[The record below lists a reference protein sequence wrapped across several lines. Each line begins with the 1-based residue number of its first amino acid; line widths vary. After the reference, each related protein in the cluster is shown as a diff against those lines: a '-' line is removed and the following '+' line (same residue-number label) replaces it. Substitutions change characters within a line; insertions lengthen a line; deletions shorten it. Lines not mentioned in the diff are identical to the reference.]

1 MSKKYKGVH
10 RNSKGRIYYQI
21 EFGIDRSTGKRQRKS
36 LIKINLVM
44 ILKQKKKLLMRFAE
58 FVQNLTKRN
67 Y

>member
-44 ILKQKKKLLMRFAE
+44 ILKQKKKLLMRFA
-58 FVQNLTKRN
+58 
-67 Y
+67 